1 MYLNKELKSFREA
14 VSAIFDGA
22 TILVSGFGGTGGS
35 PQNLIK
41 ALRDHG
47 AKDLTIVSN
56 TGGLASVIGFGST
69 KDERP
74 VDIGILVEN
83 FQVKKLIASYPVS
96 PSASKKIAFEKAYL
110 EGKAELELVPQGN
123 MVERIRAGG
132 AGIPAFYTPTGVGT
146 VLSQDKEVR
155 KFNDRE
161 YILEHAIKADFAL
174 VKAYIA
180 DKIGN
185 VIYKGTS
192 QSFGRVMSTAA
203 EKTYIEV
210 DHIVDTG
217 MIDPNIIHTP
227 TIFVDGVILREK

>member
-1 MYLNKELKSFREA
+1 MSLNKEIKFFSDA
-14 VSAIFDGA
+14 VSGVFDGA
-22 TILVSGFGGTGGS
+22 IVLISGFGGTGGS

-56 TGGLASVIGFGST
+56 TGGLASVIGFGSV
-69 KDERP
+69 KGQKSI
-74 VDIGILVEN
+74 DIGILVEN
-83 FQVKKLIASYPVS
+83 SQVKKLIASYPVS
-96 PSASKKIAFEKAYL
+96 PSASKKIAFEEAYL
-110 EGKAELELVPQGN
+110 QGKVELELVPQGN

-146 VLSQDKEVR
+146 DLSKGKEVR

-161 YILEHAIKADFAL
+161 YILEYAIKADFAL
-174 VKAYIA
+174 VKAYKA

-192 QSFGRVMSTAA
+192 QSFGRVMATASK
-203 EKTYIEV
+203 KTYIEV
-210 DHIVDTG
+210 DYIVETG
-217 MIDPNIIHTP
+217 ILDPNIIHTP
-227 TIFVDGVILREK
+227 TIYVEGVILSQK

>member
-1 MYLNKELKSFREA
+1 MSLNKEIKFFSDA
-14 VSAIFDGA
+14 VSCVFDGA
-22 TILVSGFGGTGGS
+22 IVLISGFGGTGGS

-56 TGGLASVIGFGST
+56 TGGLASVIGFGSV
-69 KDERP
+69 KGQKSI
-74 VDIGILVEN
+74 DIGILVEN
-83 FQVKKLIASYPVS
+83 SQVKKLIASYPVS
-96 PSASKKIAFEKAYL
+96 PSASKKIAFEEAYL
-110 EGKAELELVPQGN
+110 QGKVELELVPQGN

-146 VLSQDKEVR
+146 DLSKGKEVR

-161 YILEHAIKADFAL
+161 YILEYAIKADFAF
-174 VKAYIA
+174 VKAYKA

-192 QSFGRVMSTAA
+192 QSFGRVMATASK
-203 EKTYIEV
+203 KTYIEV
-210 DHIVDTG
+210 DYIVETG
-217 MIDPNIIHTP
+217 ILDPNIIHTP
-227 TIFVDGVILREK
+227 TIYVEGVILSQK

>member
-1 MYLNKELKSFREA
+1 M
-14 VSAIFDGA
+14 
-22 TILVSGFGGTGGS
+22 
-35 PQNLIK
+35 
-41 ALRDHG
+41 
-47 AKDLTIVSN
+47 
-56 TGGLASVIGFGST
+56 
-69 KDERP
+69 
-74 VDIGILVEN
+74 
-83 FQVKKLIASYPVS
+83 S

-174 VKAYIA
+174 VKAYKA

-192 QSFGRVMSTAA
+192 QSFGRVMSCLLYTSDAA
-203 EKTYIEV
+203 DE
-210 DHIVDTG
+210 
-217 MIDPNIIHTP
+217 
-227 TIFVDGVILREK
+227 

>member
-1 MYLNKELKSFREA
+1 MLL
-14 VSAIFDGA
+14 
-22 TILVSGFGGTGGS
+22 ILCLL
-35 PQNLIK
+35 Q
-41 ALRDHG
+41 H
-47 AKDLTIVSN
+47 
-56 TGGLASVIGFGST
+56 
-69 KDERP
+69 
-74 VDIGILVEN
+74 
-83 FQVKKLIASYPVS
+83 Q
-96 PSASKKIAFEKAYL
+96 KKIAFEKAYL

-174 VKAYIA
+174 VKAYKA